1 VNHIAAIHTLKS
13 LCKMSDPDYRA
24 LLRTLTISPVHPQGI
39 DSSKAMSLV
48 QQAFVRAHMDK
59 LVVRMGVAQAK
70 PAFVP
75 NPKFT
80 RQRAVGKRSDSD
92 AADERWAKARTLW
105 TQLAQAGKV
114 QVDTDAAL
122 LAYVKRQT
130 QLEAWRFLNGYQI
143 NMVIESL
150 KRWAARPAKPS
161 EVA

>member
-1 VNHIAAIHTLKS
+1 MNHIAAIHTLKS
-13 LCKMSDPDYRA
+13 KIKMAEGDYRF
-24 LLRTLTISPVHPQGI
+24 LLSQLTGKDTCKTMNPVELA
-39 DSSKAMSLV
+39 K
-48 QQAFVRAHMDK
+48 VRQHFDNLA
-59 LVVRMGVAQAK
+59 VRMGAVAAK
-70 PAFVP
+70 PVFVP

-105 TQLAQAGKV
+105 AQLAQAGKV
-114 QVDTDAAL
+114 QMDTDAAL

-150 KRWAARPAKPS
+150 KRWAARPAKLN

>member
-1 VNHIAAIHTLKS
+1 MNHIAAIHVLKAQ
-13 LCKMSDPDYRA
+13 CKLSEADYRA
-24 LLRTLTISPVHPQGI
+24 LLVELTGK
-39 DSSKAMSLV
+39 DSCKAMHATQLA
-48 QQAFVRAHMDK
+48 QVRSHLDNLA
-59 LVVRMGVAQAK
+59 VRLGVATPK

-92 AADERWAKARTLW
+92 ASDERWLKARTLW
-105 TQLAQAGKV
+105 AQLAQVGKV
-114 QVDTDAAL
+114 SVDTDAAL

-143 NMVIESL
+143 NMIVESL
-150 KRWAARPAKPS
+150 KRWLARPVKDS

>member
-1 VNHIAAIHTLKS
+1 MNHIAAIHTLKT
-13 LCKMSDPDYRA
+13 KMKMPEGDYRA
-24 LLRTLTISPVHPQGI
+24 LLQGLTGKDTCKTMNPVELA
-39 DSSKAMSLV
+39 K
-48 QQAFVRAHMDK
+48 VRQHFDNLA
-59 LVVRMGVAQAK
+59 VRMGAVAAK

-105 TQLAQAGKV
+105 AQLAQAGKV
-114 QVDTDAAL
+114 QMDTDAAL

-150 KRWAARPAKPS
+150 KRWAARPAKLN
-161 EVA
+161 EVV